1 MAYIDVIPL
10 EIVKDYLGIDDT
22 SRDREITRMI
32 DSACRYIEKY
42 TNVMLIEREKD
53 YFNTNGCIYV
63 YDYPINTESDLQTRK
78 STYSVYDAKEITLSV
93 GYELATDVPSDLVDA
108 GLQIIDSWF
117 YAGEKETT
125 TSKIPQGA
133 IMILDLYKRFIV

>member
-42 TNVMLIEREKD
+42 TNVMLVEREKD
-53 YFNTNGCIYV
+53 YFNTNGCIRV
-63 YDYPINTESDLQTRK
+63 YDYPINTESELQEVK
-78 STYSVYDAKEITLSV
+78 STYSLYSTDSITLSV
-93 GYELATDVPSDLVDA
+93 GYELATEVPSDLVDA
-108 GLQIIDSWF
+108 GLQIIDNWF
-117 YAGEKETT
+117 YASENRTNANVL
-125 TSKIPQGA
+125 PMGA
-133 IMILDLYKRFIV
+133 KMILDLHKRFII